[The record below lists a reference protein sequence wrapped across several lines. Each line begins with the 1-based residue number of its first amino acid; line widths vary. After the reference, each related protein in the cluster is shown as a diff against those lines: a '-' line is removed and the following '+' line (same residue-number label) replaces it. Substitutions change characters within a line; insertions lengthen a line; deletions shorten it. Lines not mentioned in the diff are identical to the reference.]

1 MHNGTVSPMRNFT
14 GVSAVYYHYCVHVIE
29 SVLRS
34 GTRCAAC
41 PTKAL
46 ALSSPEDPGQ
56 GAAATRLAESCLR
69 EYGTSAMHRKEEE
82 SGRVEKAGGG
92 REWGRAGRDEGT
104 VGLAKSARL
113 MYVYPMLFSFSRS
126 CGEENRRN
134 GAPIRVS
141 ANVNCQLMSNSTGFE
156 G

>member
-1 MHNGTVSPMRNFT
+1 MHNSTVSPMRNFT
-14 GVSAVYYHYCVHVIE
+14 GVSAVCYHYCVHVIE

-56 GAAATRLAESCLR
+56 GAAATRLAGSCLR

-92 REWGRAGRDEGT
+92 GGMGAGGEGRRYRR
-104 VGLAKSARL
+104 VGK
-113 MYVYPMLFSFSRS
+113 V
-126 CGEENRRN
+126 GQVDV
-134 GAPIRVS
+134 RVS
-141 ANVNCQLMSNSTGFE
+141 NALLLLAQLRRGEPAQWGAHTRVSECQLPTDE
-156 G
+156 